1 MRVYIHDGE
10 LYDVINDFCLD
21 SGELP
26 EDTLVLDSSLSV
38 DKIYSRLM
46 AYGCPELMARVIE
59 LMT

>member
-10 LYDVINDFCLD
+10 LYDTARDFCLD

-38 DKIYSRLM
+38 DRIYSRLK
-46 AYGCPELMARVIE
+46 AYGCPELMSGVIE

>member
-10 LYDVINDFCLD
+10 LYDTAKDFCLD

-46 AYGCPELMARVIE
+46 AYGCPELMSKVIE